1 MKGKSMKILVVHG
14 PNLNLLGKREP
25 ELYGTRSL
33 EDLNQLIAAHAK
45 ERGVTATTFQSNHE
59 GAIIDHI
66 QLAGAEGYDA
76 VVLNPGAYTH
86 TSMAIHD
93 AIRAAPLP
101 VVEVHISNIH
111 SRGGLRSR
119 SLTARSCA
127 GIISGFGFNS
137 YLLGID
143 AAIRVLKS

>member
-1 MKGKSMKILVVHG
+1 MKILVVHG

-33 EDLNQLIAAHAK
+33 EELNQLIAAHAK
-45 ERGVTATTFQSNHE
+45 ERGVTVTTFQSNHE

-76 VVLNPGAYTH
+76 IVVNPGAYTH

-111 SRGGLRSR
+111 ARGGLRSR
-119 SLTARSCA
+119 SLTARACA
-127 GIISGFGFNS
+127 GIVSGFGFNS

-143 AAIRVLKS
+143 AAISVLKS